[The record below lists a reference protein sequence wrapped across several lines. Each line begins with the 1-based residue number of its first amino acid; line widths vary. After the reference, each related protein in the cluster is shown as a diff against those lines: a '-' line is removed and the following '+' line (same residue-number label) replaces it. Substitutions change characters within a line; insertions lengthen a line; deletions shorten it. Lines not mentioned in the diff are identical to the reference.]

1 MPVKNKISLQE
12 LAEFMT
18 TADETLDKKTC
29 EAFARTLFEVVEE
42 ALLSDKFVKVKGF
55 GTFKLV
61 AVSDRESVNIN
72 TGERFQ
78 IEGHT
83 KVSFIPDNTLKEEIN
98 RPFAHFETIDLS
110 DDTEQAEL
118 DAIDAA
124 AEEEAQEMQASQEA
138 VEEAADEAVEEFVE
152 KSVEEE
158 PAEEAVEQT
167 AEEAPKEATA
177 EETEESMEEPVA
189 TEPQTIVTAEKKEEE
204 PAKAAAS
211 AEERQ
216 SVAEATVEN
225 TDDEALAEETPAE
238 ESPESEADGQEE
250 ASTAMP
256 ITYEYNEQ
264 PPRRPFN
271 WWKAIGLFFAV
282 LALMLAS
289 YFAGYYR
296 LLCPCII
303 GLPEWSEPQPA
314 QPAVKVQSAKPA
326 PAKPQPAP
334 AEATAP
340 KIPENPLNL
349 ENPEQP
355 EPRISKPA
363 KPASAPRKQQSAP
376 RKQQSAPAEV
386 APAPQADTT
395 VATQPHTVAR
405 GETLYSI
412 ARKYY
417 GSDKYV
423 NVIIRHNRIKNP
435 NNIEKG
441 TTLQIPILD
450 TGN

>member
-1 MPVKNKISLQE
+1 
-12 LAEFMT
+12 MT
-18 TADETLDKKTC
+18 AADETLDKKTC

-110 DDTEQAEL
+110 DETEQAEL

-124 AEEEAQEMQASQEA
+124 AAEEALENEEA
-138 VEEAADEAVEEFVE
+138 EETVEEVAEEMPAD
-152 KSVEEE
+152 E
-158 PAEEAVEQT
+158 PAEEVVEEEVMEEVPEEVLKEEPVEE
-167 AEEAPKEATA
+167 AEEP
-177 EETEESMEEPVA
+177 MEEPVA

-204 PAKAAAS
+204 PAKAEESAADTTLES
-211 AEERQ
+211 EKAPDPEAEE
-216 SVAEATVEN
+216 
-225 TDDEALAEETPAE
+225 
-238 ESPESEADGQEE
+238 QEE
-250 ASTAMP
+250 APTALP
-256 ITYEYNEQ
+256 VSYEYTEQ

-271 WWKAIGLFFAV
+271 WWKAIGVFFFV
-282 LALMLAS
+282 LALMLLS

-303 GLPEWSEPQPA
+303 GLPEWTEPQPA
-314 QPAVKVQSAKPA
+314 QPAAKVQPAKTA

-334 AEATAP
+334 AETTAP
-340 KIPENPLNL
+340 KISENPLNS

-355 EPRISKPA
+355 ESRKSKPA
-363 KPASAPRKQQSAP
+363 KPDPAPRQ
-376 RKQQSAPAEV
+376 QQSAPAEV
-386 APAPQADTT
+386 APAPPADTT

>member
-1 MPVKNKISLQE
+1 
-12 LAEFMT
+12 MT
-18 TADETLDKKTC
+18 AADETLDKKTC

-61 AVSDRESVNIN
+61 SVSDRESVNIN

-110 DDTEQAEL
+110 DETEQAEL

-124 AEEEAQEMQASQEA
+124 AAEEALENEEA
-138 VEEAADEAVEEFVE
+138 EETVEEVAEEMPAV
-152 KSVEEE
+152 E
-158 PAEEAVEQT
+158 PAEEDVEEEVKEEVPEEVLKEEPVEE
-167 AEEAPKEATA
+167 AEEP
-177 EETEESMEEPVA
+177 MEEPVA
-189 TEPQTIVTAEKKEEE
+189 TEPQTIVTAEKKEKE
-204 PAKAAAS
+204 PAKAEEPAADTTLES
-211 AEERQ
+211 EKAPEPEAEE
-216 SVAEATVEN
+216 
-225 TDDEALAEETPAE
+225 
-238 ESPESEADGQEE
+238 QEE
-250 ASTAMP
+250 APTALP
-256 ITYEYNEQ
+256 VSYEYTEQ

-271 WWKAIGLFFAV
+271 WWKAIGVFFFV
-282 LALMLAS
+282 LTLMLLS

-303 GLPEWSEPQPA
+303 GLPEWTEPQPA
-314 QPAVKVQSAKPA
+314 QPAAKVQPTKTA

-334 AEATAP
+334 AETTAP
-340 KIPENPLNL
+340 KIPENPLKA

-355 EPRISKPA
+355 DPRKSKPA
-363 KPASAPRKQQSAP
+363 KPDPAP

-386 APAPQADTT
+386 APAPPADTT

-450 TGN
+450 TVN

>member
-110 DDTEQAEL
+110 DETEQAEL

-124 AEEEAQEMQASQEA
+124 AAEEALENEEA
-138 VEEAADEAVEEFVE
+138 EETVEEVAEEMPADEPTEEV
-152 KSVEEE
+152 VEEE
-158 PAEEAVEQT
+158 VMEEVP
-167 AEEAPKEATA
+167 EEVLKEEPV
-177 EETEESMEEPVA
+177 EETEEPMEEPVA

-204 PAKAAAS
+204 PAKAEEPAADTTLES
-211 AEERQ
+211 KKNPEPEAEE
-216 SVAEATVEN
+216 
-225 TDDEALAEETPAE
+225 
-238 ESPESEADGQEE
+238 QEE
-250 ASTAMP
+250 APTALP
-256 ITYEYNEQ
+256 VSYEYTEQ

-271 WWKAIGLFFAV
+271 LWKAIGVFFFV
-282 LALMLAS
+282 LALMLLS

-303 GLPEWSEPQPA
+303 GLPEWTEPQPV
-314 QPAVKVQSAKPA
+314 QPAAKVQPAKTA

-334 AEATAP
+334 AESTAP
-340 KIPENPLNL
+340 KISANPLNS

-355 EPRISKPA
+355 ESRKSKPA
-363 KPASAPRKQQSAP
+363 KPDPAPRKQQSAP
-376 RKQQSAPAEV
+376 GEV
-386 APAPQADTT
+386 APAPPADTS

>member
-18 TADETLDKKTC
+18 VADETLDKKTC
-29 EAFARTLFEVVEE
+29 EVFARTLFEVVEE

-110 DDTEQAEL
+110 DETEQAEL

-124 AEEEAQEMQASQEA
+124 AAEEALENEEA
-138 VEEAADEAVEEFVE
+138 EETVEEVAEEMPAD
-152 KSVEEE
+152 E
-158 PAEEAVEQT
+158 PAEEDVEEEVMEEVPEEVLKEEPVEE
-167 AEEAPKEATA
+167 AEEP
-177 EETEESMEEPVA
+177 MEEPVA

-204 PAKAAAS
+204 PAKTEEPAADTTLES
-211 AEERQ
+211 EKGPEPEAEE
-216 SVAEATVEN
+216 
-225 TDDEALAEETPAE
+225 
-238 ESPESEADGQEE
+238 QEE
-250 ASTAMP
+250 APTALP
-256 ITYEYNEQ
+256 VSYEYTEQ

-271 WWKAIGLFFAV
+271 WWKAIGVFFFV
-282 LALMLAS
+282 LALMLLS

-303 GLPEWSEPQPA
+303 GLPEWTEPQPA
-314 QPAVKVQSAKPA
+314 QPAAKAQPAKTA

-334 AEATAP
+334 AETTAP
-340 KIPENPLNL
+340 KISENPLNS

-355 EPRISKPA
+355 ESRKSKPA
-363 KPASAPRKQQSAP
+363 KPDPAP

-386 APAPQADTT
+386 APAPPADTT

>member
-1 MPVKNKISLQE
+1 
-12 LAEFMT
+12 MT
-18 TADETLDKKTC
+18 AADETLDKKTC
-29 EAFARTLFEVVEE
+29 EAFARTVFEVVEE

-110 DDTEQAEL
+110 DETEQAEL

-124 AEEEAQEMQASQEA
+124 AAEEALENEEA
-138 VEEAADEAVEEFVE
+138 EETVEEVAEEMPAD
-152 KSVEEE
+152 E
-158 PAEEAVEQT
+158 PAEEDVE
-167 AEEAPKEATA
+167 EEVMEEVPEEVLKEEPV
-177 EETEESMEEPVA
+177 EETEEPMEEPVA

-204 PAKAAAS
+204 PAKAEEPAADTTLES
-211 AEERQ
+211 EKGPEPEAEE
-216 SVAEATVEN
+216 
-225 TDDEALAEETPAE
+225 
-238 ESPESEADGQEE
+238 QEE
-250 ASTAMP
+250 APTALP
-256 ITYEYNEQ
+256 VSYEYTEQ

-271 WWKAIGLFFAV
+271 WWKAIGVFFFV
-282 LALMLAS
+282 LALMLLS

-303 GLPEWSEPQPA
+303 GLPEWTEPQPA
-314 QPAVKVQSAKPA
+314 QPAAKAQPAKTA

-334 AEATAP
+334 AETTAP
-340 KIPENPLNL
+340 KISENPLNS

-355 EPRISKPA
+355 EFRKNKPA
-363 KPASAPRKQQSAP
+363 KPDPAP

-386 APAPQADTT
+386 APAPPADTT

>member
-1 MPVKNKISLQE
+1 
-12 LAEFMT
+12 MT
-18 TADETLDKKTC
+18 AADETLDKKTC
-29 EAFARTLFEVVEE
+29 EVFARTLFEVVEE

-110 DDTEQAEL
+110 DETEQAEL

-124 AEEEAQEMQASQEA
+124 AAEEALEIEEA
-138 VEEAADEAVEEFVE
+138 EETVEEVAEEMPADEPTEEV
-152 KSVEEE
+152 VEEE
-158 PAEEAVEQT
+158 VKEEVP
-167 AEEAPKEATA
+167 EEVLKEEPV
-177 EETEESMEEPVA
+177 EETEEPMEEPVA

-204 PAKAAAS
+204 PAKAEEPAADTTLES
-211 AEERQ
+211 EKAPEPEAEE
-216 SVAEATVEN
+216 
-225 TDDEALAEETPAE
+225 
-238 ESPESEADGQEE
+238 QEE
-250 ASTAMP
+250 APSALP
-256 ITYEYNEQ
+256 VSYEYTEQ

-271 WWKAIGLFFAV
+271 WWKAIGVFFFV
-282 LALMLAS
+282 LELMLLS

-303 GLPEWSEPQPA
+303 GLPEWTEPQPA
-314 QPAVKVQSAKPA
+314 QPAAKVQPAKTA
-326 PAKPQPAP
+326 PAKPQPVP
-334 AEATAP
+334 AETTAP
-340 KIPENPLNL
+340 KIPENPLNS

-355 EPRISKPA
+355 EPRKSKPA
-363 KPASAPRKQQSAP
+363 KPDPAP

-386 APAPQADTT
+386 APAPPADTT
-395 VATQPHTVAR
+395 VAAQPHTVAR

-450 TGN
+450 TVN

>member
-1 MPVKNKISLQE
+1 
-12 LAEFMT
+12 MT
-18 TADETLDKKTC
+18 AADETLDKKTC

-110 DDTEQAEL
+110 DETEQAEL

-124 AEEEAQEMQASQEA
+124 AAEEALENEEAEETVEEVAEEMPADEPTEEVVEEEVMEELPEEVLKEEP
-138 VEEAADEAVEEFVE
+138 VEEA
-152 KSVEEE
+152 EE
-158 PAEEAVEQT
+158 PV
-167 AEEAPKEATA
+167 
-177 EETEESMEEPVA
+177 EEPVA

-204 PAKAAAS
+204 PAKAEEPAADTTLES
-211 AEERQ
+211 EKNPEPEAEE
-216 SVAEATVEN
+216 
-225 TDDEALAEETPAE
+225 
-238 ESPESEADGQEE
+238 QEE
-250 ASTAMP
+250 APTALP
-256 ITYEYNEQ
+256 VSYEYTEQ

-271 WWKAIGLFFAV
+271 WWKAIGVFFFV
-282 LALMLAS
+282 LALMLLS

-303 GLPEWSEPQPA
+303 GLPEWTEPQPV
-314 QPAVKVQSAKPA
+314 QPAAKVQPAKTA
-326 PAKPQPAP
+326 PAKPQSAP
-334 AEATAP
+334 AETTSP
-340 KIPENPLNL
+340 KISENPLNT

-355 EPRISKPA
+355 EPRKSKPA
-363 KPASAPRKQQSAP
+363 KPDPAP

-386 APAPQADTT
+386 APAPPADTT

>member
-1 MPVKNKISLQE
+1 
-12 LAEFMT
+12 MT

-110 DDTEQAEL
+110 DETEQAEL

-124 AEEEAQEMQASQEA
+124 AAEEALENEEAEETVEEVAEEMPADEPTEEVVEEEVKEEVPEEVLIEEP
-138 VEEAADEAVEEFVE
+138 VEEA
-152 KSVEEE
+152 EE
-158 PAEEAVEQT
+158 P
-167 AEEAPKEATA
+167 
-177 EETEESMEEPVA
+177 MEEPVA
-189 TEPQTIVTAEKKEEE
+189 TEPQTIVTAEKKEEK
-204 PAKAAAS
+204 PAKAEEPAADTTLES
-211 AEERQ
+211 EKAPEPEAEE
-216 SVAEATVEN
+216 
-225 TDDEALAEETPAE
+225 
-238 ESPESEADGQEE
+238 QEE
-250 ASTAMP
+250 APTALP
-256 ITYEYNEQ
+256 VSYEYTEQ

-271 WWKAIGLFFAV
+271 WWKAIGVFFFV
-282 LALMLAS
+282 LALMLLS

-303 GLPEWSEPQPA
+303 GLPEWTEPQPA
-314 QPAVKVQSAKPA
+314 QPAAKVQPAKTA
-326 PAKPQPAP
+326 PVKPQPAP
-334 AEATAP
+334 AETTAP
-340 KIPENPLNL
+340 KISGNTLNPENT
-349 ENPEQP
+349 EQP
-355 EPRISKPA
+355 EPRKSKPA
-363 KPASAPRKQQSAP
+363 KPEPAP

-386 APAPQADTT
+386 APAPPADTT

>member
-1 MPVKNKISLQE
+1 
-12 LAEFMT
+12 MT

-110 DDTEQAEL
+110 DETEQAEL

-124 AEEEAQEMQASQEA
+124 AAEEALENEEA
-138 VEEAADEAVEEFVE
+138 EETVEEVAEEMPAA
-152 KSVEEE
+152 E
-158 PAEEAVEQT
+158 PAEEVVE
-167 AEEAPKEATA
+167 EEVKEEVPEEVLKEDPV
-177 EETEESMEEPVA
+177 EETEEPMEEPVA

-204 PAKAAAS
+204 PAKAEEPAADTTLES
-211 AEERQ
+211 KKNPEPEAEE
-216 SVAEATVEN
+216 
-225 TDDEALAEETPAE
+225 
-238 ESPESEADGQEE
+238 QEE
-250 ASTAMP
+250 APTALP
-256 ITYEYNEQ
+256 VSYEYTEQ

-271 WWKAIGLFFAV
+271 WWKAIGVFFFV
-282 LALMLAS
+282 LALMLLS

-303 GLPEWSEPQPA
+303 GLPEWTEPQPV
-314 QPAVKVQSAKPA
+314 QPAAKVQPAKTA

-334 AEATAP
+334 AESTAP
-340 KIPENPLNL
+340 KISANPLNS

-355 EPRISKPA
+355 ESRKSKPA
-363 KPASAPRKQQSAP
+363 KPDPAP

-386 APAPQADTT
+386 APAPPADTT

>member
-1 MPVKNKISLQE
+1 
-12 LAEFMT
+12 MT
-18 TADETLDKKTC
+18 AADETLDKKTC

-110 DDTEQAEL
+110 DETEQAEL

-124 AEEEAQEMQASQEA
+124 AAEEALENDEA
-138 VEEAADEAVEEFVE
+138 EETVEEVAEEMPAA
-152 KSVEEE
+152 E
-158 PAEEAVEQT
+158 PAEEVVEEEVKEEVPEEVLKEEPVEE
-167 AEEAPKEATA
+167 AEEP
-177 EETEESMEEPVA
+177 MEEPVA

-204 PAKAAAS
+204 PAKAEEPAS
-211 AEERQ
+211 DTVLESEKAPEPEAEE
-216 SVAEATVEN
+216 
-225 TDDEALAEETPAE
+225 
-238 ESPESEADGQEE
+238 QEE
-250 ASTAMP
+250 APTALP
-256 ITYEYNEQ
+256 VSYEYTEQ

-271 WWKAIGLFFAV
+271 WWKAIGVFFFV
-282 LALMLAS
+282 LALMLLS

-303 GLPEWSEPQPA
+303 GLPEWTEPQPV
-314 QPAVKVQSAKPA
+314 QPAAKVQPAKTA

-334 AEATAP
+334 AETTAP
-340 KIPENPLNL
+340 KISENPLNS

-355 EPRISKPA
+355 EPRKSKPA
-363 KPASAPRKQQSAP
+363 KPDPAP

-386 APAPQADTT
+386 APAPPADTT

>member
-1 MPVKNKISLQE
+1 
-12 LAEFMT
+12 MT
-18 TADETLDKKTC
+18 AADVTLDKKTC

-110 DDTEQAEL
+110 DETEQAEL

-124 AEEEAQEMQASQEA
+124 AAEEALENEEA
-138 VEEAADEAVEEFVE
+138 EETVEEVAEEMPADEPTEEV
-152 KSVEEE
+152 VEEE
-158 PAEEAVEQT
+158 VMEEVP
-167 AEEAPKEATA
+167 EEVLKEEPV
-177 EETEESMEEPVA
+177 EETEEPMEEPVA

-204 PAKAAAS
+204 PAKAEEPAADTTLES
-211 AEERQ
+211 EKAPEPEAEE
-216 SVAEATVEN
+216 
-225 TDDEALAEETPAE
+225 
-238 ESPESEADGQEE
+238 QEE
-250 ASTAMP
+250 APTALP
-256 ITYEYNEQ
+256 VSYEYTEQ

-271 WWKAIGLFFAV
+271 WWKAIGVFFFV
-282 LALMLAS
+282 LALMLLS

-303 GLPEWSEPQPA
+303 GLPEWTEPQPA
-314 QPAVKVQSAKPA
+314 QPAAKVQPAKTA
-326 PAKPQPAP
+326 PVKPQPAP
-334 AEATAP
+334 AETTAP
-340 KIPENPLNL
+340 KISGNTLNPENT
-349 ENPEQP
+349 EQP
-355 EPRISKPA
+355 EPRKSKPA
-363 KPASAPRKQQSAP
+363 KPEPAP

-386 APAPQADTT
+386 APAPPADTT

>member
-1 MPVKNKISLQE
+1 
-12 LAEFMT
+12 MT
-18 TADETLDKKTC
+18 AADETLDKKTC

-110 DDTEQAEL
+110 DETEQAEL

-124 AEEEAQEMQASQEA
+124 AAEEALENEEA
-138 VEEAADEAVEEFVE
+138 EETVEEVAEEMPADEPTEEV
-152 KSVEEE
+152 VEEE
-158 PAEEAVEQT
+158 VMEEVP
-167 AEEAPKEATA
+167 EEVLKEEPV
-177 EETEESMEEPVA
+177 EETEEPMEEPVA

-204 PAKAAAS
+204 PAKAEEPAADTTLES
-211 AEERQ
+211 EKAPEPEAEE
-216 SVAEATVEN
+216 
-225 TDDEALAEETPAE
+225 
-238 ESPESEADGQEE
+238 QEE
-250 ASTAMP
+250 APTALP
-256 ITYEYNEQ
+256 VSYEYTEQ

-271 WWKAIGLFFAV
+271 WWKAIGVFFFV
-282 LALMLAS
+282 LALMLLS

-303 GLPEWSEPQPA
+303 GLPEWTEPQPA
-314 QPAVKVQSAKPA
+314 QPAAKVQPAKTA
-326 PAKPQPAP
+326 PAKPQSAP
-334 AEATAP
+334 AETTAP
-340 KIPENPLNL
+340 KIPENPLNT

-355 EPRISKPA
+355 EPRKSKPA
-363 KPASAPRKQQSAP
+363 KPDPAP

-386 APAPQADTT
+386 SPAPPADTT

>member
-1 MPVKNKISLQE
+1 
-12 LAEFMT
+12 MT
-18 TADETLDKKTC
+18 AADVTLDKKTC

-110 DDTEQAEL
+110 DETEQAEL

-124 AEEEAQEMQASQEA
+124 AAEEALENEEA
-138 VEEAADEAVEEFVE
+138 EETVEEVAEEMPAD
-152 KSVEEE
+152 E
-158 PAEEAVEQT
+158 PAEEVVEEEVKEEVPEEVLIEEPVEE
-167 AEEAPKEATA
+167 AEEP
-177 EETEESMEEPVA
+177 MEEPVA
-189 TEPQTIVTAEKKEEE
+189 TEPQTIVTAEKKEEK
-204 PAKAAAS
+204 PAKAEEPAADTTLES
-211 AEERQ
+211 EKAPEPEAEE
-216 SVAEATVEN
+216 
-225 TDDEALAEETPAE
+225 
-238 ESPESEADGQEE
+238 QEE
-250 ASTAMP
+250 APTALP
-256 ITYEYNEQ
+256 VSYEYTEQ
-264 PPRRPFN
+264 APRRPFN
-271 WWKAIGLFFAV
+271 WWKAIGVFFFV
-282 LALMLAS
+282 LALMLLS

-303 GLPEWSEPQPA
+303 GLPEWTEPQPA
-314 QPAVKVQSAKPA
+314 QPAAKVQPAKTA
-326 PAKPQPAP
+326 PVKPQPAP
-334 AEATAP
+334 AETTAP
-340 KIPENPLNL
+340 KISGNTLNPENT
-349 ENPEQP
+349 EQP
-355 EPRISKPA
+355 EPRKSKPA
-363 KPASAPRKQQSAP
+363 KPEPAP

-386 APAPQADTT
+386 APAPPADTT

>member
-1 MPVKNKISLQE
+1 
-12 LAEFMT
+12 MT
-18 TADETLDKKTC
+18 AADETLDKKTC

-42 ALLSDKFVKVKGF
+42 ALLTDKFVKVKGF

-110 DDTEQAEL
+110 DETEQAEL

-124 AEEEAQEMQASQEA
+124 AAEEALENEEA
-138 VEEAADEAVEEFVE
+138 EETVEEVAEEMPAV
-152 KSVEEE
+152 E
-158 PAEEAVEQT
+158 PAEEDVEEEVKEEVPEEVLKEEPVEE
-167 AEEAPKEATA
+167 AEEP
-177 EETEESMEEPVA
+177 MEEPVA
-189 TEPQTIVTAEKKEEE
+189 TEPQTIVTAEKKEKE
-204 PAKAAAS
+204 PAKAEEPAADTTLES
-211 AEERQ
+211 EKAPEPEAEE
-216 SVAEATVEN
+216 
-225 TDDEALAEETPAE
+225 
-238 ESPESEADGQEE
+238 QEE
-250 ASTAMP
+250 APTALP
-256 ITYEYNEQ
+256 VSYEYTEQ

-271 WWKAIGLFFAV
+271 WWKAIGVFFFV
-282 LALMLAS
+282 LALMLLS

-303 GLPEWSEPQPA
+303 GLPEWTEPQPA
-314 QPAVKVQSAKPA
+314 QPAAKVQPAKTA

-334 AEATAP
+334 AETTAP
-340 KIPENPLNL
+340 KISENPLNS

-355 EPRISKPA
+355 ESRKSKPA
-363 KPASAPRKQQSAP
+363 KPDPAP

-386 APAPQADTT
+386 APAPPADTT

-450 TGN
+450 TVN

>member
-1 MPVKNKISLQE
+1 
-12 LAEFMT
+12 MT
-18 TADETLDKKTC
+18 AADETLDKKTC

-110 DDTEQAEL
+110 DETEQAEL

-124 AEEEAQEMQASQEA
+124 AAEEALENEEA
-138 VEEAADEAVEEFVE
+138 EETVEEVAEEMPAD
-152 KSVEEE
+152 E
-158 PAEEAVEQT
+158 PAEEEVEEEVMEEVPEEVLKEEPVEE
-167 AEEAPKEATA
+167 AEEP
-177 EETEESMEEPVA
+177 MEEPVA

-204 PAKAAAS
+204 PAKAEEPAADTTLES
-211 AEERQ
+211 EKGPEPEAEE
-216 SVAEATVEN
+216 
-225 TDDEALAEETPAE
+225 
-238 ESPESEADGQEE
+238 QEE
-250 ASTAMP
+250 APTALP
-256 ITYEYNEQ
+256 VSYEYTEQ

-271 WWKAIGLFFAV
+271 WWKAIGVFFFV
-282 LALMLAS
+282 LALMLLS

-303 GLPEWSEPQPA
+303 GLPEWTEPQPA
-314 QPAVKVQSAKPA
+314 QPAAKAQPAKTA

-334 AEATAP
+334 AETTAP
-340 KIPENPLNL
+340 KISENPLNS

-355 EPRISKPA
+355 EFRKNKPA
-363 KPASAPRKQQSAP
+363 KPDPAP

-386 APAPQADTT
+386 APAPPADTT

>member
-1 MPVKNKISLQE
+1 
-12 LAEFMT
+12 MT
-18 TADETLDKKTC
+18 AADDTLDKKTC

-110 DDTEQAEL
+110 DETEQAEL

-124 AEEEAQEMQASQEA
+124 AAEEALENEEA
-138 VEEAADEAVEEFVE
+138 EETVEEVAEEMPAA
-152 KSVEEE
+152 E
-158 PAEEAVEQT
+158 PAEEDVE
-167 AEEAPKEATA
+167 EEVMEEVPEEVLKEEPV
-177 EETEESMEEPVA
+177 EETEEPMEEPVA

-204 PAKAAAS
+204 PAKAEEPAADTTLES
-211 AEERQ
+211 EKAPEPEAEE
-216 SVAEATVEN
+216 
-225 TDDEALAEETPAE
+225 
-238 ESPESEADGQEE
+238 QEE
-250 ASTAMP
+250 APTALP
-256 ITYEYNEQ
+256 VSYEYTEQ

-271 WWKAIGLFFAV
+271 WWKAIGVFFFV
-282 LALMLAS
+282 LALMLLS

-303 GLPEWSEPQPA
+303 GLPEWTEPQPA
-314 QPAVKVQSAKPA
+314 QPAAKVQPAKTA
-326 PAKPQPAP
+326 PVKPQPAP
-334 AEATAP
+334 AETTAP
-340 KIPENPLNL
+340 KISGNTLNPENT
-349 ENPEQP
+349 EQP
-355 EPRISKPA
+355 EPRKSKPA
-363 KPASAPRKQQSAP
+363 KPEPAP

-386 APAPQADTT
+386 APAPPADTT

>member
-1 MPVKNKISLQE
+1 
-12 LAEFMT
+12 MT
-18 TADETLDKKTC
+18 AADETLDKKTC

-110 DDTEQAEL
+110 DETEQAEL

-124 AEEEAQEMQASQEA
+124 AAEEALENEEA
-138 VEEAADEAVEEFVE
+138 EETVEEVAEEMPAD
-152 KSVEEE
+152 E
-158 PAEEAVEQT
+158 PAEEVVEEEVKEEVPEEVLKEEPVEE
-167 AEEAPKEATA
+167 AEEP
-177 EETEESMEEPVA
+177 MEEPVA

-204 PAKAAAS
+204 PAKAEEPAADTTLES
-211 AEERQ
+211 EKAPEPEAEE
-216 SVAEATVEN
+216 
-225 TDDEALAEETPAE
+225 
-238 ESPESEADGQEE
+238 QEE
-250 ASTAMP
+250 APTALP
-256 ITYEYNEQ
+256 VSYEYTEQ

-271 WWKAIGLFFAV
+271 WWKAIGVFFFV
-282 LALMLAS
+282 LALMLLS

-303 GLPEWSEPQPA
+303 GLPEWTEPQPV
-314 QPAVKVQSAKPA
+314 QPAAKVQPAKTA

-334 AEATAP
+334 AETTAP
-340 KIPENPLNL
+340 KIPENTLNP

-355 EPRISKPA
+355 EPRKSKPA
-363 KPASAPRKQQSAP
+363 KPDPAP

-386 APAPQADTT
+386 APAPPADTT

>member
-1 MPVKNKISLQE
+1 
-12 LAEFMT
+12 MT
-18 TADETLDKKTC
+18 AADETLDKKTC

-110 DDTEQAEL
+110 DETEQAEL

-124 AEEEAQEMQASQEA
+124 AAEEALENEEAEETVEEVAEEMPADEPTEEVVEEEVMEELPEEVLKEEP
-138 VEEAADEAVEEFVE
+138 VEEA
-152 KSVEEE
+152 EE
-158 PAEEAVEQT
+158 PV
-167 AEEAPKEATA
+167 
-177 EETEESMEEPVA
+177 EEPVA

-204 PAKAAAS
+204 PAKAEEPAADTTLES
-211 AEERQ
+211 EKTPEPEAEE
-216 SVAEATVEN
+216 
-225 TDDEALAEETPAE
+225 
-238 ESPESEADGQEE
+238 QEE
-250 ASTAMP
+250 APTALP
-256 ITYEYNEQ
+256 VSYEYTEQ

-271 WWKAIGLFFAV
+271 WWKAIGVFFFV
-282 LALMLAS
+282 LALMLLS

-303 GLPEWSEPQPA
+303 GLPEWTEPQPA
-314 QPAVKVQSAKPA
+314 QPAAKVQPTKTA

-334 AEATAP
+334 AETTAP
-340 KIPENPLNL
+340 KIPENPLNS

-355 EPRISKPA
+355 ESRKSKPA
-363 KPASAPRKQQSAP
+363 KPDPAPRKQQSAT
-376 RKQQSAPAEV
+376 AEV
-386 APAPQADTT
+386 APAPPADTT

>member
-1 MPVKNKISLQE
+1 
-12 LAEFMT
+12 MT
-18 TADETLDKKTC
+18 AADETLDKKTC

-42 ALLSDKFVKVKGF
+42 ALLTDKFVKVKGF

-110 DDTEQAEL
+110 DETEQAEL

-124 AEEEAQEMQASQEA
+124 AAEEALENDEAEETVEEVAEEMPADEPTEEVVEEEVMEEVPEEVLKEEP
-138 VEEAADEAVEEFVE
+138 VEEA
-152 KSVEEE
+152 EE
-158 PAEEAVEQT
+158 P
-167 AEEAPKEATA
+167 
-177 EETEESMEEPVA
+177 MEEPVA

-204 PAKAAAS
+204 PAKAEEPAADTTLES
-211 AEERQ
+211 EKAPEPEAEE
-216 SVAEATVEN
+216 
-225 TDDEALAEETPAE
+225 
-238 ESPESEADGQEE
+238 QEE
-250 ASTAMP
+250 APTALP
-256 ITYEYNEQ
+256 VSYEYTEQ

-271 WWKAIGLFFAV
+271 WWKAIGVFFLV
-282 LALMLAS
+282 FALMLLS

-303 GLPEWSEPQPA
+303 GLPEWTEPQSA
-314 QPAVKVQSAKPA
+314 QPAAKVQPTKTA

-334 AEATAP
+334 AETTAP
-340 KIPENPLNL
+340 KISENPLNS

-355 EPRISKPA
+355 EPRKSKPA
-363 KPASAPRKQQSAP
+363 KPEPAPRKQQH
-376 RKQQSAPAEV
+376 APAEV
-386 APAPQADTT
+386 APAPPADTT
-395 VATQPHTVAR
+395 VATQQHTVAR

-450 TGN
+450 TVN

>member
-1 MPVKNKISLQE
+1 
-12 LAEFMT
+12 MT
-18 TADETLDKKTC
+18 AADETLDKKTC
-29 EAFARTLFEVVEE
+29 EVFARTLFEVVEE

-110 DDTEQAEL
+110 DETEQAEL

-124 AEEEAQEMQASQEA
+124 AAEEALENEEA
-138 VEEAADEAVEEFVE
+138 EETVEEVAEEMPAT
-152 KSVEEE
+152 E
-158 PAEEAVEQT
+158 PAEEDVEEEVKEEVPEEVLKEEPVEE
-167 AEEAPKEATA
+167 AEEP
-177 EETEESMEEPVA
+177 MEEPVA

-204 PAKAAAS
+204 PAKAEEPAADTTLES
-211 AEERQ
+211 EKAPEPEAEE
-216 SVAEATVEN
+216 
-225 TDDEALAEETPAE
+225 
-238 ESPESEADGQEE
+238 QEE
-250 ASTAMP
+250 APTALP
-256 ITYEYNEQ
+256 VSYEYTEQ

-271 WWKAIGLFFAV
+271 WWKAIGVFFFV
-282 LALMLAS
+282 LALMLLS

-303 GLPEWSEPQPA
+303 GLPEWTEPQPA
-314 QPAVKVQSAKPA
+314 QPAAKVQPTKTA

-334 AEATAP
+334 AETTAP
-340 KIPENPLNL
+340 KIPENPLNA
-349 ENPEQP
+349 ENPKQLES
-355 EPRISKPA
+355 RKSKPA
-363 KPASAPRKQQSAP
+363 KPDPAP

-386 APAPQADTT
+386 APAPPADTT

>member
-1 MPVKNKISLQE
+1 
-12 LAEFMT
+12 MT
-18 TADETLDKKTC
+18 AADETLDKKTC

-110 DDTEQAEL
+110 DETEQAEL

-124 AEEEAQEMQASQEA
+124 AAEEALENEEAEETVEEVAEEMPATGPAEEIVEEEVMEEVPEEVLKEEP
-138 VEEAADEAVEEFVE
+138 VEEA
-152 KSVEEE
+152 EE
-158 PAEEAVEQT
+158 P
-167 AEEAPKEATA
+167 
-177 EETEESMEEPVA
+177 MEEPVA

-204 PAKAAAS
+204 PAKAEEPAADTTLES
-211 AEERQ
+211 EKAPEPEAEE
-216 SVAEATVEN
+216 
-225 TDDEALAEETPAE
+225 
-238 ESPESEADGQEE
+238 QEE
-250 ASTAMP
+250 APSALP
-256 ITYEYNEQ
+256 VSYEYTEQ

-271 WWKAIGLFFAV
+271 WWKAIGVFFFV
-282 LALMLAS
+282 LALMLLS

-303 GLPEWSEPQPA
+303 GLPEWTEPQPA
-314 QPAVKVQSAKPA
+314 QPAAKVQPAKTA

-334 AEATAP
+334 AETTAP
-340 KIPENPLNL
+340 KISENPLNA
-349 ENPEQP
+349 ENLEQP
-355 EPRISKPA
+355 EPRRSKPA
-363 KPASAPRKQQSAP
+363 KPDPAP

-386 APAPQADTT
+386 SPAPPADTT
-395 VATQPHTVAR
+395 IATQPHTVAR

>member
-1 MPVKNKISLQE
+1 
-12 LAEFMT
+12 MT
-18 TADETLDKKTC
+18 AADETLDKKTC

-110 DDTEQAEL
+110 DETEQAEL

-124 AEEEAQEMQASQEA
+124 AAEEALENEEAEETVEEVAEEMPADEPTEEVVEEEVKEEVPEEVLKEEP
-138 VEEAADEAVEEFVE
+138 VEEA
-152 KSVEEE
+152 EE
-158 PAEEAVEQT
+158 P
-167 AEEAPKEATA
+167 
-177 EETEESMEEPVA
+177 MEEPVA

-204 PAKAAAS
+204 TAKAEEPAADTTLES
-211 AEERQ
+211 EKTPEPEAEE
-216 SVAEATVEN
+216 
-225 TDDEALAEETPAE
+225 
-238 ESPESEADGQEE
+238 QEE
-250 ASTAMP
+250 APTALP
-256 ITYEYNEQ
+256 VSYEYTEQ

-271 WWKAIGLFFAV
+271 WWKAIGVFFFV
-282 LALMLAS
+282 LALMLLS

-303 GLPEWSEPQPA
+303 GLPEWTEPQPA
-314 QPAVKVQSAKPA
+314 QPAAKVQPAKTA

-334 AEATAP
+334 AETTAP
-340 KIPENPLNL
+340 KISENPLNS

-355 EPRISKPA
+355 ESRKSKPA
-363 KPASAPRKQQSAP
+363 KPDPAPRKQQSAT
-376 RKQQSAPAEV
+376 AEV
-386 APAPQADTT
+386 APAPPADTT

>member
-18 TADETLDKKTC
+18 AADETLDKKTC

-110 DDTEQAEL
+110 DETEQAEL

-124 AEEEAQEMQASQEA
+124 AAEEALENEEA
-138 VEEAADEAVEEFVE
+138 EETVEEVAEEMPADEPTEEV
-152 KSVEEE
+152 VEEE
-158 PAEEAVEQT
+158 VMEEVP
-167 AEEAPKEATA
+167 EEVLKEEPV
-177 EETEESMEEPVA
+177 EETEEPMEEPVA

-204 PAKAAAS
+204 PAKAEEPAADTTLES
-211 AEERQ
+211 EKTPEPEAEE
-216 SVAEATVEN
+216 
-225 TDDEALAEETPAE
+225 
-238 ESPESEADGQEE
+238 QEE
-250 ASTAMP
+250 APSALP
-256 ITYEYNEQ
+256 VSYEYTEQ

-271 WWKAIGLFFAV
+271 WWKAIGVFFFV
-282 LALMLAS
+282 LALMLLS

-303 GLPEWSEPQPA
+303 GLPEWTEPQPA
-314 QPAVKVQSAKPA
+314 QPAAQVLPAKTA

-334 AEATAP
+334 AETTAP
-340 KIPENPLNL
+340 KIPENTLNP
-349 ENPEQP
+349 ENTEQP
-355 EPRISKPA
+355 EPRKSKPA
-363 KPASAPRKQQSAP
+363 KPEPAP

-386 APAPQADTT
+386 APAPPADTT
-395 VATQPHTVAR
+395 VATQQHTVAR

>member
-1 MPVKNKISLQE
+1 
-12 LAEFMT
+12 MT
-18 TADETLDKKTC
+18 VADETLDKKTC

-110 DDTEQAEL
+110 DETEQAEL

-124 AEEEAQEMQASQEA
+124 AAEEALENEEAEETVEEVAEEMPADEPTEEVVEEEVMEEVPEEVLKEDP
-138 VEEAADEAVEEFVE
+138 VEEA
-152 KSVEEE
+152 EE
-158 PAEEAVEQT
+158 P
-167 AEEAPKEATA
+167 
-177 EETEESMEEPVA
+177 MDEPVA

-204 PAKAAAS
+204 PAKAEEPAADTTLES
-211 AEERQ
+211 EKAPEPEAEE
-216 SVAEATVEN
+216 
-225 TDDEALAEETPAE
+225 
-238 ESPESEADGQEE
+238 QEE
-250 ASTAMP
+250 APTAVP
-256 ITYEYNEQ
+256 VSYEYTEQ

-271 WWKAIGLFFAV
+271 WWKAIGVFFFV
-282 LALMLAS
+282 LALMLLS

-303 GLPEWSEPQPA
+303 GLPEWTEPQPA
-314 QPAVKVQSAKPA
+314 QPAAKVQPTKTA

-334 AEATAP
+334 AETTAP
-340 KIPENPLNL
+340 KIPENPLNT

-355 EPRISKPA
+355 ESRKSKPA
-363 KPASAPRKQQSAP
+363 KPDPAP

-386 APAPQADTT
+386 APAPPADTT

>member
-1 MPVKNKISLQE
+1 
-12 LAEFMT
+12 MT
-18 TADETLDKKTC
+18 AADETLDKKTC

-124 AEEEAQEMQASQEA
+124 AAEEALENEEA
-138 VEEAADEAVEEFVE
+138 EETVEEVAEEMPADEPTEEV
-152 KSVEEE
+152 VEEE
-158 PAEEAVEQT
+158 VMEEVP
-167 AEEAPKEATA
+167 EEVLKEEPV
-177 EETEESMEEPVA
+177 EETEEPMEEPVA

-204 PAKAAAS
+204 PAKAEEPAADTTLES
-211 AEERQ
+211 EKTPEPEAEE
-216 SVAEATVEN
+216 
-225 TDDEALAEETPAE
+225 
-238 ESPESEADGQEE
+238 QEE
-250 ASTAMP
+250 APTALP
-256 ITYEYNEQ
+256 VSYEYTEQ

-271 WWKAIGLFFAV
+271 WWKAIGVFFFV
-282 LALMLAS
+282 LALMLLS

-303 GLPEWSEPQPA
+303 GLPEWTEPQPA
-314 QPAVKVQSAKPA
+314 QPAAKVQPTKTA

-334 AEATAP
+334 AETTAP
-340 KIPENPLNL
+340 KISENSLNS

-355 EPRISKPA
+355 ESRKSKPA
-363 KPASAPRKQQSAP
+363 KPDPAP

-386 APAPQADTT
+386 APAPPADTT

>member
-18 TADETLDKKTC
+18 AADDTLDKKTC
-29 EAFARTLFEVVEE
+29 EAFARTLFEVIEE

-110 DDTEQAEL
+110 DETEQAEL

-124 AEEEAQEMQASQEA
+124 AAEEALENEEA
-138 VEEAADEAVEEFVE
+138 EETVEEVAEEMPAA
-152 KSVEEE
+152 E
-158 PAEEAVEQT
+158 PAEEDVE
-167 AEEAPKEATA
+167 EEVMEEVPEEVLKEEPV
-177 EETEESMEEPVA
+177 EETEEPMEEPVA

-204 PAKAAAS
+204 PAKAEEPAADTTLES
-211 AEERQ
+211 KKNPEPEAEE
-216 SVAEATVEN
+216 
-225 TDDEALAEETPAE
+225 
-238 ESPESEADGQEE
+238 QEE
-250 ASTAMP
+250 APTALP
-256 ITYEYNEQ
+256 VSYEYTEQ

-271 WWKAIGLFFAV
+271 WWKAIGVFFFV
-282 LALMLAS
+282 LALMLLS

-303 GLPEWSEPQPA
+303 GLPEWTEPQPV
-314 QPAVKVQSAKPA
+314 QPAAKVQPAKTA

-334 AEATAP
+334 AESTAP
-340 KIPENPLNL
+340 KISANPLNS

-355 EPRISKPA
+355 ESRKSKPA
-363 KPASAPRKQQSAP
+363 KPDPAP

-386 APAPQADTT
+386 APAPPADTT

>member
-1 MPVKNKISLQE
+1 
-12 LAEFMT
+12 MT
-18 TADETLDKKTC
+18 AADETLDKKTC

-42 ALLSDKFVKVKGF
+42 ALLTDKFVKVKGF

-110 DDTEQAEL
+110 DETEQAEL

-124 AEEEAQEMQASQEA
+124 AAEEALENEEA
-138 VEEAADEAVEEFVE
+138 EETVEEVAEEMPAV
-152 KSVEEE
+152 E
-158 PAEEAVEQT
+158 PAEEDVEEEVKEEVPEEVLKEEPVEE
-167 AEEAPKEATA
+167 AEEP
-177 EETEESMEEPVA
+177 MEEPVA
-189 TEPQTIVTAEKKEEE
+189 TEPQTIVTAEKKEKE
-204 PAKAAAS
+204 PAKAEEPAADTTLES
-211 AEERQ
+211 EKTPEPEAEE
-216 SVAEATVEN
+216 
-225 TDDEALAEETPAE
+225 
-238 ESPESEADGQEE
+238 QEE
-250 ASTAMP
+250 APTALP
-256 ITYEYNEQ
+256 VSYEYTEQ

-271 WWKAIGLFFAV
+271 WWKAIGVFFFV
-282 LALMLAS
+282 LALMLLS

-303 GLPEWSEPQPA
+303 GLPEWTEPQSA
-314 QPAVKVQSAKPA
+314 QPAAKVQPTKTA

-334 AEATAP
+334 AEATSP
-340 KIPENPLNL
+340 KIPENPLNP
-349 ENPEQP
+349 ENPKQP
-355 EPRISKPA
+355 EPRKSKPA
-363 KPASAPRKQQSAP
+363 KPDPAP

-386 APAPQADTT
+386 APAPPADTT

>member
-1 MPVKNKISLQE
+1 
-12 LAEFMT
+12 MT
-18 TADETLDKKTC
+18 AADETLDKKTC

-110 DDTEQAEL
+110 DETEQAEL

-124 AEEEAQEMQASQEA
+124 AAEEALENEEA
-138 VEEAADEAVEEFVE
+138 EETVEEVAEEMPAD
-152 KSVEEE
+152 E
-158 PAEEAVEQT
+158 PAEEDVEEEVMEEVPEEVLKEEPVEE
-167 AEEAPKEATA
+167 AEEP
-177 EETEESMEEPVA
+177 MEEPVA

-204 PAKAAAS
+204 PAKAEEPAADTTLES
-211 AEERQ
+211 EKGPEPEAEE
-216 SVAEATVEN
+216 
-225 TDDEALAEETPAE
+225 
-238 ESPESEADGQEE
+238 QEE
-250 ASTAMP
+250 APTALP
-256 ITYEYNEQ
+256 VSYEYTEQ

-271 WWKAIGLFFAV
+271 WWKAIGVFFFV
-282 LALMLAS
+282 LALMLLS

-303 GLPEWSEPQPA
+303 GLPEWTEPQPA
-314 QPAVKVQSAKPA
+314 QPAAKAQPAKTA

-334 AEATAP
+334 AETTAP
-340 KIPENPLNL
+340 KISENPLNS

-355 EPRISKPA
+355 EFRKNKPA
-363 KPASAPRKQQSAP
+363 KPDPAP

-386 APAPQADTT
+386 APAPPADTT

>member
-1 MPVKNKISLQE
+1 
-12 LAEFMT
+12 MT
-18 TADETLDKKTC
+18 AADETLDKKTC

-110 DDTEQAEL
+110 DETEQAEL

-124 AEEEAQEMQASQEA
+124 AAEEALENEEAEETVEEVAEEMPADEPTEEVVEEEVKEEVPEEVLKEEP
-138 VEEAADEAVEEFVE
+138 VEEA
-152 KSVEEE
+152 EE
-158 PAEEAVEQT
+158 P
-167 AEEAPKEATA
+167 
-177 EETEESMEEPVA
+177 MEEPVA

-204 PAKAAAS
+204 PAKAEEPAADTTLES
-211 AEERQ
+211 EKAPEPEAEE
-216 SVAEATVEN
+216 
-225 TDDEALAEETPAE
+225 
-238 ESPESEADGQEE
+238 QEE
-250 ASTAMP
+250 APTALP
-256 ITYEYNEQ
+256 VSYEYTEQ

-271 WWKAIGLFFAV
+271 WWKAIGVFFFV
-282 LALMLAS
+282 LTLMLLS

-303 GLPEWSEPQPA
+303 GLPEWTEPQPV
-314 QPAVKVQSAKPA
+314 QPAAKVQPAKTA

-334 AEATAP
+334 AETTAP
-340 KIPENPLNL
+340 KISENPLNA

-355 EPRISKPA
+355 EPRRSKPA
-363 KPASAPRKQQSAP
+363 KPDPAP

-386 APAPQADTT
+386 SPAPPADTT

>member
-1 MPVKNKISLQE
+1 
-12 LAEFMT
+12 MT
-18 TADETLDKKTC
+18 AADETLDKKTC

-61 AVSDRESVNIN
+61 SVSDRESVNIN

-110 DDTEQAEL
+110 DETEQAEL

-124 AEEEAQEMQASQEA
+124 AAEEALENEEA
-138 VEEAADEAVEEFVE
+138 EETVEEVAEEMPADEPTEEV
-152 KSVEEE
+152 VEEE
-158 PAEEAVEQT
+158 VMEEVP
-167 AEEAPKEATA
+167 EEVLKEEPV
-177 EETEESMEEPVA
+177 EETEEPMEEPVA

-204 PAKAAAS
+204 PAKAEEPAADTTLGS
-211 AEERQ
+211 EKAPEPEAEE
-216 SVAEATVEN
+216 
-225 TDDEALAEETPAE
+225 
-238 ESPESEADGQEE
+238 QEE
-250 ASTAMP
+250 APTALP
-256 ITYEYNEQ
+256 VSYEYTEQ

-271 WWKAIGLFFAV
+271 WWKAIGVFFFV
-282 LALMLAS
+282 LTLMLLS

-303 GLPEWSEPQPA
+303 GLPEWTEPQPV
-314 QPAVKVQSAKPA
+314 QPAAKVQPAKTA

-334 AEATAP
+334 AETTAP
-340 KIPENPLNL
+340 KIPENPLNS

-355 EPRISKPA
+355 ESRKSKPA
-363 KPASAPRKQQSAP
+363 KPDPAPRKQQSAT
-376 RKQQSAPAEV
+376 AEV
-386 APAPQADTT
+386 APAPPADTT

>member
-1 MPVKNKISLQE
+1 
-12 LAEFMT
+12 MT
-18 TADETLDKKTC
+18 AADETLDKKTC

-110 DDTEQAEL
+110 DETEQAEL

-124 AEEEAQEMQASQEA
+124 AAEEALENEEA
-138 VEEAADEAVEEFVE
+138 EETVEEVAEEMTAD
-152 KSVEEE
+152 E
-158 PAEEAVEQT
+158 PAEEDVE
-167 AEEAPKEATA
+167 EEVKEEVPEEVLKEEPV
-177 EETEESMEEPVA
+177 EETEEPMEEPVA

-204 PAKAAAS
+204 PAKAEEPAADTTLES
-211 AEERQ
+211 EKAPEPEAEE
-216 SVAEATVEN
+216 
-225 TDDEALAEETPAE
+225 
-238 ESPESEADGQEE
+238 QEE
-250 ASTAMP
+250 APTALP
-256 ITYEYNEQ
+256 VSYEYTEQ

-271 WWKAIGLFFAV
+271 WWKAIGVFFFV
-282 LALMLAS
+282 FALMLLS

-303 GLPEWSEPQPA
+303 GLPEWTEPQPV
-314 QPAVKVQSAKPA
+314 QPAAKVQPAKTA

-334 AEATAP
+334 AETTAP
-340 KIPENPLNL
+340 KISENPLNS

-355 EPRISKPA
+355 ESRKSKPA
-363 KPASAPRKQQSAP
+363 KPDPAPRKQQSAP
-376 RKQQSAPAEV
+376 VEV
-386 APAPQADTT
+386 APAPPADTT

>member
-1 MPVKNKISLQE
+1 
-12 LAEFMT
+12 MT
-18 TADETLDKKTC
+18 AADETLDKKTC

-110 DDTEQAEL
+110 DETEQAEL

-124 AEEEAQEMQASQEA
+124 AAEEALENEEA
-138 VEEAADEAVEEFVE
+138 EETVEEVAEEMPAD
-152 KSVEEE
+152 E
-158 PAEEAVEQT
+158 PAEEDVEEEVMEEVPEEVLKEEPVEE
-167 AEEAPKEATA
+167 AEEP
-177 EETEESMEEPVA
+177 MEEPVA

-204 PAKAAAS
+204 PAKAEEPAADTVLES
-211 AEERQ
+211 EKKPEPEAEE
-216 SVAEATVEN
+216 
-225 TDDEALAEETPAE
+225 
-238 ESPESEADGQEE
+238 QEE
-250 ASTAMP
+250 APTALP
-256 ITYEYNEQ
+256 VSYEYTEQ

-271 WWKAIGLFFAV
+271 WWKAIGVFFFV
-282 LALMLAS
+282 LALMLLS

-303 GLPEWSEPQPA
+303 GLPEWTEPQPA
-314 QPAVKVQSAKPA
+314 QPAAKAQPAKTA

-334 AEATAP
+334 AETTAP
-340 KIPENPLNL
+340 KISENPLNT

-355 EPRISKPA
+355 EPRKSKPA
-363 KPASAPRKQQSAP
+363 KPDPAP

-386 APAPQADTT
+386 APAPPADTT

-450 TGN
+450 TVN

>member
-1 MPVKNKISLQE
+1 
-12 LAEFMT
+12 MT
-18 TADETLDKKTC
+18 AADETLDKKTC

-110 DDTEQAEL
+110 DETEQAEL

-124 AEEEAQEMQASQEA
+124 AAEEALENEEA
-138 VEEAADEAVEEFVE
+138 EETVEEVAEEMPAD
-152 KSVEEE
+152 E
-158 PAEEAVEQT
+158 PAEEDVEEEVKEEVPEEVLKEEPVEE
-167 AEEAPKEATA
+167 AEEP
-177 EETEESMEEPVA
+177 MEEPVA

-204 PAKAAAS
+204 PAKAEEPAADTTLES
-211 AEERQ
+211 EKTPEPEAEE
-216 SVAEATVEN
+216 
-225 TDDEALAEETPAE
+225 
-238 ESPESEADGQEE
+238 QEE
-250 ASTAMP
+250 APTALP
-256 ITYEYNEQ
+256 VSYEYTEQ

-271 WWKAIGLFFAV
+271 WWKAIGVFFLV
-282 LALMLAS
+282 FALMLLS

-303 GLPEWSEPQPA
+303 GLPEWTEPQPA
-314 QPAVKVQSAKPA
+314 QPAAKVQPAKTA

-334 AEATAP
+334 AETTAP
-340 KIPENPLNL
+340 KISENPLNS

-355 EPRISKPA
+355 ESRKSKPA
-363 KPASAPRKQQSAP
+363 KPDPAPRKQQSAT
-376 RKQQSAPAEV
+376 AEV
-386 APAPQADTT
+386 APAPPADTT

>member
-1 MPVKNKISLQE
+1 
-12 LAEFMT
+12 MT
-18 TADETLDKKTC
+18 AADDTLDKKTC

-110 DDTEQAEL
+110 DETEQAEL

-124 AEEEAQEMQASQEA
+124 AAEEALENEEA
-138 VEEAADEAVEEFVE
+138 EETVEEVAEEMPAA
-152 KSVEEE
+152 E
-158 PAEEAVEQT
+158 PAEEVVEEEVKEEVPEEVLIEEPVEE
-167 AEEAPKEATA
+167 AEEP
-177 EETEESMEEPVA
+177 MEEPVA
-189 TEPQTIVTAEKKEEE
+189 TEPQTIVTAEKKEEK
-204 PAKAAAS
+204 PAKAEEPAADTTLES
-211 AEERQ
+211 EKAPEPEAEE
-216 SVAEATVEN
+216 
-225 TDDEALAEETPAE
+225 
-238 ESPESEADGQEE
+238 QEE
-250 ASTAMP
+250 APTALP
-256 ITYEYNEQ
+256 VSYEYTEQ
-264 PPRRPFN
+264 APRRPFN
-271 WWKAIGLFFAV
+271 WWKAIGVFFFV
-282 LALMLAS
+282 LALMLLS

-303 GLPEWSEPQPA
+303 GLPEWTEPQPA
-314 QPAVKVQSAKPA
+314 QPAAKVQPAKTA
-326 PAKPQPAP
+326 PVKPQPAP
-334 AEATAP
+334 AETTAP
-340 KIPENPLNL
+340 KISGNTLNPENT
-349 ENPEQP
+349 EQP
-355 EPRISKPA
+355 EPRKSKPA
-363 KPASAPRKQQSAP
+363 KPEPAP

-386 APAPQADTT
+386 APAPPADTT

>member
-18 TADETLDKKTC
+18 AADETLDKKTC

-110 DDTEQAEL
+110 DETEQAEL

-124 AEEEAQEMQASQEA
+124 AAEEAQENEV
-138 VEEAADEAVEEFVE
+138 VEETVEEVAEEMPAEEPTEEVVE
-152 KSVEEE
+152 EEVKEEVPEEVLKEE
-158 PAEEAVEQT
+158 PAED
-167 AEEAPKEATA
+167 A
-177 EETEESMEEPVA
+177 EETMEEPVA

-204 PAKAAAS
+204 PAKA
-211 AEERQ
+211 EEP
-216 SVAEATVEN
+216 AVE
-225 TDDEALAEETPAE
+225 TTPVSDET
-238 ESPESEADGQEE
+238 PESEADEQEE
-250 ASTAMP
+250 ASTALP
-256 ITYEYNEQ
+256 ITYEYTEQ

-271 WWKAIGLFFAV
+271 WWKAIGVFFAV
-282 LALMLAS
+282 LALMLLS

-296 LLCPCII
+296 LLCPCIV
-303 GLPEWSEPQPA
+303 GLPEWSETQPA
-314 QPAVKVQSAKPA
+314 KPADKVQPAKPA

-340 KIPENPLNL
+340 KIPENSLNP

-355 EPRISKPA
+355 K
-363 KPASAPRKQQSAP
+363 PRKSEP
-376 RKQQSAPAEV
+376 EKP
-386 APAPQADTT
+386 APAPPADTT
-395 VATQPHTVAR
+395 VSTQPHTVAR

>member
-18 TADETLDKKTC
+18 AADVTLDKKTC
-29 EAFARTLFEVVEE
+29 EAFARTLFEVIEE

-110 DDTEQAEL
+110 DETEQAEL

-124 AEEEAQEMQASQEA
+124 AAEEAQE
-138 VEEAADEAVEEFVE
+138 EETVEEFVAE
-152 KSVEEE
+152 VAEEMPAEE
-158 PAEEAVEQT
+158 PAEEVVE
-167 AEEAPKEATA
+167 EEVKEEVPEEVLKEEPA
-177 EETEESMEEPVA
+177 EETEEPMEEPVA

-204 PAKAAAS
+204 PAKAEEPAADTTLES
-211 AEERQ
+211 EKKPEPEAEE
-216 SVAEATVEN
+216 
-225 TDDEALAEETPAE
+225 
-238 ESPESEADGQEE
+238 QEE
-250 ASTAMP
+250 APTALP
-256 ITYEYNEQ
+256 VSYEYTEQ

-271 WWKAIGLFFAV
+271 WWKAIGVFFFV
-282 LALMLAS
+282 LALMLLS

-303 GLPEWSEPQPA
+303 GLPEWTEPQPA
-314 QPAVKVQSAKPA
+314 QPAAKVQPAKTA

-334 AEATAP
+334 AETTAP
-340 KIPENPLNL
+340 KISENPLNS

-355 EPRISKPA
+355 ESRKSKPA
-363 KPASAPRKQQSAP
+363 KPDPAP

-386 APAPQADTT
+386 APAPPADTT

>member
-1 MPVKNKISLQE
+1 
-12 LAEFMT
+12 MT
-18 TADETLDKKTC
+18 AADETLDKKTC

-110 DDTEQAEL
+110 DETEQAEL

-124 AEEEAQEMQASQEA
+124 AAEEALENEEA
-138 VEEAADEAVEEFVE
+138 EETVEEVAEEMPAD
-152 KSVEEE
+152 E
-158 PAEEAVEQT
+158 PAEEDVEEEVMEEVPEEVLKEEPVEE
-167 AEEAPKEATA
+167 AEEP
-177 EETEESMEEPVA
+177 MEEPVA

-204 PAKAAAS
+204 PAKAEEPAAD
-211 AEERQ
+211 
-216 SVAEATVEN
+216 T
-225 TDDEALAEETPAE
+225 TL
-238 ESPESEADGQEE
+238 ESEKGPEPQAGAQEE
-250 ASTAMP
+250 APTALP
-256 ITYEYNEQ
+256 VSYEYTEQ

-271 WWKAIGLFFAV
+271 WWKAIGVFFFV
-282 LALMLAS
+282 LALMLLS

-303 GLPEWSEPQPA
+303 GLPEWTEPQPA
-314 QPAVKVQSAKPA
+314 QPAAKVQPAKTA

-334 AEATAP
+334 AETTAP
-340 KIPENPLNL
+340 KISENPLNS

-355 EPRISKPA
+355 ESRKSKPA
-363 KPASAPRKQQSAP
+363 KPDPAP

-386 APAPQADTT
+386 APAPSADTT
-395 VATQPHTVAR
+395 IATQPHTVAR

>member
-1 MPVKNKISLQE
+1 
-12 LAEFMT
+12 MT
-18 TADETLDKKTC
+18 AADETLDKKTC

-42 ALLSDKFVKVKGF
+42 ALLTDKFVKVKGF

-110 DDTEQAEL
+110 DETEQAEL

-124 AEEEAQEMQASQEA
+124 AAEEALENEEAEETVEEVAEEMPATGPAEEIVEEEVMEEVPEEVLKEEP
-138 VEEAADEAVEEFVE
+138 VEEA
-152 KSVEEE
+152 EE
-158 PAEEAVEQT
+158 P
-167 AEEAPKEATA
+167 
-177 EETEESMEEPVA
+177 MEEPVA
-189 TEPQTIVTAEKKEEE
+189 TEPQTIVTAEKKQEE
-204 PAKAAAS
+204 PAKAEEPAADTTLES
-211 AEERQ
+211 EKAPEPEAEEQ
-216 SVAEATVEN
+216 EDAPT
-225 TDDEALAEETPAE
+225 ALPV
-238 ESPESEADGQEE
+238 S
-250 ASTAMP
+250 
-256 ITYEYNEQ
+256 YEYTEQ

-271 WWKAIGLFFAV
+271 WWKAIGVFFFV
-282 LALMLAS
+282 LALMLLS

-303 GLPEWSEPQPA
+303 GLPEWTEPQPA
-314 QPAVKVQSAKPA
+314 QPAAKVQPAKTA
-326 PAKPQPAP
+326 PAKPQPVP
-334 AEATAP
+334 AETTAP
-340 KIPENPLNL
+340 KISENPLNS

-355 EPRISKPA
+355 EPRRSKPA
-363 KPASAPRKQQSAP
+363 KPDPAP

-386 APAPQADTT
+386 SPAPPADTT
-395 VATQPHTVAR
+395 IATQPHTVAR

>member
-1 MPVKNKISLQE
+1 
-12 LAEFMT
+12 MT

-110 DDTEQAEL
+110 DETEQAEL

-124 AEEEAQEMQASQEA
+124 AAEEALENEEA
-138 VEEAADEAVEEFVE
+138 EETVEEVAEEMPADEPTEEV
-152 KSVEEE
+152 VEEE
-158 PAEEAVEQT
+158 VMEEVP
-167 AEEAPKEATA
+167 EEVLKEEPV
-177 EETEESMEEPVA
+177 EETEEPMEEPVA

-204 PAKAAAS
+204 PAKAEEPAADTTLES
-211 AEERQ
+211 EKAPEPEAEE
-216 SVAEATVEN
+216 
-225 TDDEALAEETPAE
+225 
-238 ESPESEADGQEE
+238 QEE
-250 ASTAMP
+250 APTALP
-256 ITYEYNEQ
+256 VSYEYTEQ

-271 WWKAIGLFFAV
+271 WWKAIGVFFFV
-282 LALMLAS
+282 LALMLLS

-303 GLPEWSEPQPA
+303 GLPEWTEPQPA
-314 QPAVKVQSAKPA
+314 QPAAKVQPAKTA
-326 PAKPQPAP
+326 PVKPQPAP
-334 AEATAP
+334 AETTAP
-340 KIPENPLNL
+340 KISGNTLNPENT
-349 ENPEQP
+349 EQP
-355 EPRISKPA
+355 EPRKSKPA
-363 KPASAPRKQQSAP
+363 KPEPAP

-386 APAPQADTT
+386 APAPPADTT

>member
-1 MPVKNKISLQE
+1 
-12 LAEFMT
+12 MT
-18 TADETLDKKTC
+18 AADETLDKKTC

-110 DDTEQAEL
+110 DETEQAEL

-124 AEEEAQEMQASQEA
+124 AAEEAQENEV
-138 VEEAADEAVEEFVE
+138 VEETVEEVAE
-152 KSVEEE
+152 EMPAEE
-158 PAEEAVEQT
+158 PAEEVVE
-167 AEEAPKEATA
+167 EEVKEEVPEEVLKEEPA
-177 EETEESMEEPVA
+177 EETEEPMEEPVA
-189 TEPQTIVTAEKKEEE
+189 TEPQTIVTAEKKEEG
-204 PAKAAAS
+204 PAKAEEPAAD
-211 AEERQ
+211 
-216 SVAEATVEN
+216 T
-225 TDDEALAEETPAE
+225 AL
-238 ESPESEADGQEE
+238 ESEEAPEPEADKQEE
-250 ASTAMP
+250 APTVLPVS
-256 ITYEYNEQ
+256 YEYAEQ

-271 WWKAIGLFFAV
+271 WWKAIGVFFAV
-282 LALMLAS
+282 LALMLLS

-303 GLPEWSEPQPA
+303 GLPEWSETQSAKPA
-314 QPAVKVQSAKPA
+314 DKVQPAKPA

-340 KIPENPLNL
+340 KIPENPLNP

-355 EPRISKPA
+355 KPRKSEPA
-363 KPASAPRKQQSAP
+363 KPA
-376 RKQQSAPAEV
+376 
-386 APAPQADTT
+386 PAPPADTT